1 MQKNTQLTT
10 NSQESVET
18 QVLFFIVKNPVV
30 FTLLLKLLSIKEVF
44 LDNPICHNKQ
54 VTITFYMTLRP
65 QQEQYQLLGSLQNDI
80 IATATESSM
89 KI

>member
-1 MQKNTQLTT
+1 MRKKRNKH
-10 NSQESVET
+10 ESYGGWGC
-18 QVLFFIVKNPVV
+18 
-30 FTLLLKLLSIKEVF
+30 
-44 LDNPICHNKQ
+44 DNKK
-54 VTITFYMTLRP
+54 VAITFYMTLRP

>member
-1 MQKNTQLTT
+1 
-10 NSQESVET
+10 
-18 QVLFFIVKNPVV
+18 
-30 FTLLLKLLSIKEVF
+30 
-44 LDNPICHNKQ
+44 
-54 VTITFYMTLRP
+54 MTLRP